1 MNAEMPDGNIQG
13 LCSRCAL
20 GQCAGL
26 RARPEH
32 VSRELLNQGF
42 RKIVRQLPGLA
53 VLAGVLGATD
63 TGKDLAC
70 ID

>member
-1 MNAEMPDGNIQG
+1 MQKCQMETYRASAQG
-13 LCSRCAL
+13 VRSASA
-20 GQCAGL
+20 QDS
-26 RARPEH
+26 ARPEH